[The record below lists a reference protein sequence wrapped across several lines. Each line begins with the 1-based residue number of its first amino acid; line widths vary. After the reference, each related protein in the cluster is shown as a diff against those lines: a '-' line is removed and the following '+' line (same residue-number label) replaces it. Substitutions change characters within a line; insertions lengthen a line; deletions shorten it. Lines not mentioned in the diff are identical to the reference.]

1 MKKRIFGYL
10 VLFAVVFT
18 ACNDITLRREDRMV
32 GDWKFEMVR
41 EFDQFD
47 VVGDVVTEDYETVRI
62 TFFEDR
68 TMEYNE
74 NGNVFSGEWD
84 LKLDNSGEESE
95 FELIAFLLDSNGNTK
110 NIIWDSV
117 VFFNDKIRAM
127 EQFDNGDW
135 NRYRLIRN

>member
-1 MKKRIFGYL
+1 
-10 VLFAVVFT
+10 
-18 ACNDITLRREDRMV
+18 MV